1 MAHTQITEGSREDLQ
16 RTVRKKQTQKAHNRK
31 EQASV
36 IKEAK
41 ILEGLYSHG
50 VNQSIRKY

>member
-1 MAHTQITEGSREDLQ
+1 MAHTEITEGSREDLQ
-16 RTVRKKQTQKAHNRK
+16 RAVRKKQTQKAHNRK